1 MDNKKTE
8 YTQEKV
14 LSQYYNMLYPEKLTE
29 NEYIRLIAI
38 HRNECGTA
46 NTIIGYVKNFEE
58 YREFILKYR
67 YSYDVY
73 NQISTNRNNISGNKK
88 SQRKRKV
95 LYLDF
100 DRKDYPK
107 LEYVKDFS
115 NMIKSKFPD
124 LFIHGI
130 YDSGHGYHYYISIKD
145 SCNLD
150 EIIKINRA
158 LAEITGADLKAV
170 SPTQISRP
178 PCTYNHKDH
187 DRHYNYEYREEWSM
201 VRCVLNDYKTGDQF
215 KPYTLPNISQMIDD
229 YYLKQNQQRNRKKEQ
244 WNYDLLPD
252 YPCYLCIRKVMNEGA
267 DIGERNFW
275 HGRIVKLL
283 QMEGYTEAKI
293 YSMCRDYNQ
302 KCRPPKSDRE
312 LEVDT
317 KSYMEGNYQLLGCY
331 SSFPESDRRKEWVE
345 RECDKYYCGTY
356 HNGAKIS
363 VVKGEAAKLNRK
375 LFQREQFQTM
385 TGNKFLVLTLLEVY
399 KDSYGRMGFRVR
411 NLKRLLYSTIQKKYC
426 IGEDTLKKLLLEMKK
441 DSLITLT
448 PDKKKPREFNETKIK
463 LTRRLN
469 EFQQG
474 YIEFYFTVAGALI
487 DGKISQTDYLI
498 YLALVESLKSG
509 KSVTYEDLANKIGRK
524 SLTANEIGKHIR
536 KLAIERCLKVKK
548 EYTERGLEYNHYSFI
563 DPYTEMG
570 IDSNPENITDTGIQD
585 NRDIQITLLV

>member
-1 MDNKKTE
+1 MNKETE
-8 YTQEKV
+8 NKQEEM
-14 LSQYYNMLYPEKLTE
+14 LQQYYNILYPEKLRE

-38 HRNECGTA
+38 HREENDKGQ
-46 NTIIGYVKNFEE
+46 TIVRYAKDFEE
-58 YREFILKYR
+58 YREFIYKYR

-73 NQISTNRNNISGNKK
+73 NQIATNRGNVNGSRK
-88 SQRKRKV
+88 SQRYRKV

-100 DRKDYPK
+100 DRKDYPN
-107 LEYVKDFS
+107 LESVSDFS
-115 NMIKSKFPD
+115 RLIKQKFPE

-130 YDSGHGYHYYISIKD
+130 YDSGHGYHFYISIKG
-145 SCNLD
+145 SCKLD
-150 EIIKINRA
+150 EIVKLNKTI
-158 LAEITGADLKAV
+158 AEITGADIKAV

-187 DRHYNYEYREEWSM
+187 DGRYDYKYRDEWNM
-201 VRCVLNDYKTGDQF
+201 VKCVLNDYKKGAMF
-215 KPYTLPNISQMIDD
+215 KPFTLPGIAQMIDD
-229 YYLKQNQQRNRKKEQ
+229 YYLELNNQKVQEKEP

-293 YSMCRDYNQ
+293 YSECRDYNQ

-312 LEVDT
+312 LEADT

-331 SSFPESDRRKEWVE
+331 SSFSESDKRREWVE

-363 VVKGEAAKLNRK
+363 VVKGGAAKLNRK
-375 LFQREQFQTM
+375 LFQREQFQVM

-411 NLKRLLYSTIQKKYC
+411 NLKRLLYSTIQKRYC
-426 IGEDTLKKLLLEMKK
+426 IGEDTLKKLLLELEK
-441 DSLITLT
+441 DSLISLT

-463 LTRRLN
+463 LARRLN

-474 YIEFYFTVAGALI
+474 YIEFYFTVANALI
-487 DGKISQTDYLI
+487 DGKISQTDYLV
-498 YLALVESLKSG
+498 YLALVDNLKSG

-548 EYTERGLEYNHYSFI
+548 EYTERGLEYNHYSFT
-563 DPYTEMG
+563 DPYAEMG
-570 IDSNPENITDTGIQD
+570 IDGNPESITDTSIQD
-585 NRDIQITLLV
+585 DRDIQITLLV